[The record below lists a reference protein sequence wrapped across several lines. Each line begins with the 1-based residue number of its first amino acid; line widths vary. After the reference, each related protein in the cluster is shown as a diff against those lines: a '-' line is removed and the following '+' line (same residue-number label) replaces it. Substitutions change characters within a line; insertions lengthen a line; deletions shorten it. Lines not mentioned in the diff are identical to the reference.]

1 MTVDLFTTALEKGAA
16 GQRLTREEVYALG
29 RRITPKRLH
38 ALGRAALAQRR
49 TRHRDKA
56 TYVFNIQINSSN
68 ICGSGCTFCNYAASA
83 SDPHAYVMDEAEI
96 LAKVER
102 LTPTEVHMTG
112 GLNQVWPFERN
123 LALVRTFRRRFPNLH
138 IKAFTAVE
146 IAYFATSTRT
156 STRAILEAL
165 IDAGLDAMPGGGAE
179 IFSERL
185 WQRHWKNKVG
195 PEEWLRI
202 HAEAHDLGLTT
213 NATMLFGFGDTWS
226 ERLEHLLRLRAA
238 QDESFG
244 FTCFIPLPFQPGEGN
259 FLTQG
264 PTPLE
269 TLAVLAISRLVLDN
283 IPHLKAYWPMT
294 GIEAAAAGLS
304 WGADDMDGTIS
315 EERIA
320 HLAGSP
326 TPVGLARHRMEET
339 ITMAGFIPVE
349 RDGAFRPMGDRSEPP
364 SAPPIAVQGSGLQA
378 PAAGTHSRRADT

>member
-1 MTVDLFTTALEKGAA
+1 
-16 GQRLTREEVYALG
+16 
-29 RRITPKRLH
+29 
-38 ALGRAALAQRR
+38 
-49 TRHRDKA
+49 
-56 TYVFNIQINSSN
+56 VFNIQINPSN

-83 SDPHAYVMDEAEI
+83 SDPHAYVMEETEI
-96 LAKVER
+96 LEKVAR

-123 LALVRTFRRRFPNLH
+123 LALVRTLRRRFSELH

-146 IAYFATSTRT
+146 IAYFATSTRST
-156 STRAILEAL
+156 TRAILEAL

-179 IFSERL
+179 VFSERL

-195 PEEWLRI
+195 PDEWLRI
-202 HAEAHDLGLTT
+202 HAEAHGLGVTT
-213 NATMLFGFGDTWS
+213 NATMLFGFGETWT

-238 QDESFG
+238 QDDSGG

-283 IPHLKAYWPMT
+283 IPHLKAYWPMA

-349 RDGAFRPMGDRSEPP
+349 RDGGFRPMGGRSEPP
-364 SAPPIAVQGSGLQA
+364 SAPGSGLQA
-378 PAAGTHSRRADT
+378 PAAGTRSRRSGN

>member
-1 MTVDLFTTALEKGAA
+1 MTVDLFETALDKGAA
-16 GQRLTREEVYALG
+16 GQRLIRDEAYALG
-29 RRITPKRLH
+29 SRITPERLH
-38 ALGRAALAQRR
+38 AVGRAALTQRR
-49 TRHRDKA
+49 TRHGDRA

-83 SDPHAYVMDEAEI
+83 SDPHAYVMEEAEI
-96 LAKVER
+96 LEKVER

-123 LALVRTFRRRFPNLH
+123 LELVKTLRRRFPDLH

-156 STRAILEAL
+156 TSRAILEAL
-165 IDAGLDAMPGGGAE
+165 INAGLDAMPGGGAE

-202 HAEAHDLGLTT
+202 HADAHDLGLTT

-238 QDESFG
+238 QDGSGG
-244 FTCFIPLPFQPGEGN
+244 FTCFIPLPFQPGAGN
-259 FLTQG
+259 FLTHG

-294 GIEAAAAGLS
+294 GVEVAAAGLS

-339 ITMAGFIPVE
+339 IKMAGFTPVE
-349 RDGAFRPMGDRSEPP
+349 RDGGFRPMGDRSDP
-364 SAPPIAVQGSGLQA
+364 SSAALGSGLKA
-378 PAAGTHSRRADT
+378 PAAGTHSRNANT